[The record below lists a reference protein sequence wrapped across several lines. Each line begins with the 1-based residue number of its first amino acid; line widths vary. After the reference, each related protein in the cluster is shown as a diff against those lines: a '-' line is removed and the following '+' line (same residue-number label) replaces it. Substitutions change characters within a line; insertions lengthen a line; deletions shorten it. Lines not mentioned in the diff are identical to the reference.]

1 MCVKPYIDVVCNT
14 GLWFILN
21 DKPIIIVQQVVK
33 HCGMIYEEFVY
44 DYFEHSGR

>member
-1 MCVKPYIDVVCNT
+1 MSVKPYINVDVTLVC
-14 GLWFILN
+14 GFFLN

-33 HCGMIYEEFVY
+33 HCVMIYEELLY